1 MNRRKFI
8 KAASGLFVASAPA
21 IIKPSST
28 EAAFFQ
34 GSVAKTSSPPAI
46 NIPLSKSDPIFS
58 GNTPT
63 TGGAGVGYT
72 TGTQANKNW
81 DDSPSYPSG
90 DSVWYF
96 DGNGAQQVN
105 INQCIIDWREGPRMS
120 GFNGATLNINQC
132 YINCVGKTGDHAD
145 AIQAFVS
152 GGQTGNLNLTNTCV
166 QAYTLSEAIAKYGA
180 GFVESTCLQWGDQ
193 YQGTLNYSNVCLI
206 SGAPTV
212 NLGADTGTT
221 TIIWNDVYVVSS
233 GGLIMVNAGGSV
245 NISAWNNVRNATIVG
260 NTIVPGTLI
269 PPPTP

>member
-8 KAASGLFVASAPA
+8 KAASGLFVAAAPTILKDHLA
-21 IIKPSST
+21 

-34 GSVAKTSSPPAI
+34 GGVARTSSAPPVI

-72 TGTQANKNW
+72 VGTQSKKNW
-81 DDSPSYPSG
+81 DNSPSYPSG

-96 DGNGAQQVN
+96 DGDGSQQVT
-105 INQCIIDWREGPRMS
+105 ISQCIIDWREGPRLS
-120 GFNGATLNINQC
+120 GWNGATLNIDQC

-166 QAYTLSEAIAKYGA
+166 QAYTTSEAVAKYGA

-193 YQGTLNYSNVCLI
+193 YQGTINYSNVCLI

-221 TIIWNDVYVVSS
+221 TIIWNDVYVVNS
-233 GGLIMVNAGGSV
+233 GGLTIVAAGGNLV
-245 NISAWNNVRNATIVG
+245 IGAWNNVRNATIVG
-260 NTIVPGTLI
+260 NSIVPGTLI
-269 PPPTP
+269 TAPA